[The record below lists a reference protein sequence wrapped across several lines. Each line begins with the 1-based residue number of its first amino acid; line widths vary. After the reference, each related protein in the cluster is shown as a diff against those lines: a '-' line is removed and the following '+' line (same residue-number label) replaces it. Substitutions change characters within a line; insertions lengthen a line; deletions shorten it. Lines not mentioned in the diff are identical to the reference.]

1 MRRLSPVYC
10 AVICVLLLA
19 AGLPIAAQ
27 EVKIDIPY
35 QKFVLSNGLTL
46 IVHEDHKAP
55 IVAVNIWYHVGSKN
69 EKRGKTGFAHLFE
82 HLMFNGSEHFNQD
95 YFKVLEKL
103 GATDL
108 NGTTSNDRTNYFQNV
123 PTSAL
128 DTVLW
133 MESDRMGHLLGAIDK
148 AKLDEQRGVVQ
159 NEKRQGENQPY
170 GLVYNLLTENTYP
183 AGHPYSWTVIGSM
196 EDLSAASLQDA
207 QEWFKTYY
215 GPSNATLV
223 VAGDI
228 DPKTAKEKVEKYFGP
243 IPPGPPVPKH
253 RAWIA
258 KMQGS
263 HRQSLQDR
271 VPQARIY
278 MVWNTPQD
286 NSDEADYLDIAAG
299 ILGMGRTSRLYKRL
313 VYTDQIATDAS
324 SFNSTREIGGQFRI
338 QATARPG
345 VDLAKVE
352 KAINEELQDF
362 LAKGPTAD
370 ELERVKARSLADFL
384 RGVERIGGFGGKSD
398 VLATGQVFAGNP
410 EAYKTTLR
418 NLQRAT
424 VTDIRNSAN
433 QWLSDGSFVLEVHPF
448 PPHKA
453 EGTDVDRSKVPEP
466 GTPPQL
472 RLPKFERAALTNGL
486 KLILAERH
494 EIPVVNLILAVDAGF
509 ASDQFSVP
517 GSAGLAMRVL
527 DQGTKTRNA
536 IQIREDLERV
546 GAQLSAGSNLDTS
559 FVRLSALKTNL
570 ERSLGIFADVIVN
583 PVFPESDFR
592 REQKNRV
599 VAIQQEKVQPVAMA
613 LRVLP
618 LLLYGKDHAY
628 GNPLT
633 GSGTEA
639 SVASLTR
646 DGLVKF
652 HQTWFKPNNA
662 SLIIVGDTNLAEIR
676 PMLEKLF
683 AGWEQGDVPKKNLPM
698 VRNADRQTVY
708 IVDKPGAIQSTV
720 IAGNIAPP
728 KANPDEIAIE
738 TLNTLLGGMFTSRI
752 NMNIREDKHWSYG
765 ATSLVYSARGQR
777 PFIAFA
783 PVQSDKTKETML
795 EISKELRDVKK
806 DRPATPEELGMAQ
819 NNLTLSL
826 PGSRE
831 TMDAVASSILELV
844 QYGLPDNYFETYA
857 GKVRAMTVGD
867 MTAAADKMIQTDG
880 LVWVVVGDRSKIEAG
895 IKELNFGEVRLID
908 ADGKLIL

>member
-1 MRRLSPVYC
+1 
-10 AVICVLLLA
+10 
-19 AGLPIAAQ
+19 
-27 EVKIDIPY
+27 
-35 QKFVLSNGLTL
+35 
-46 IVHEDHKAP
+46 
-55 IVAVNIWYHVGSKN
+55 
-69 EKRGKTGFAHLFE
+69 
-82 HLMFNGSEHFNQD
+82 
-95 YFKVLEKL
+95 
-103 GATDL
+103 
-108 NGTTSNDRTNYFQNV
+108 
-123 PTSAL
+123 
-128 DTVLW
+128 
-133 MESDRMGHLLGAIDK
+133 MGHLLGAIDQ

-170 GLVYNLLTENTYP
+170 GLVYNQLTENTYP

-196 EDLSAASLQDA
+196 EDLTAASLQDA

-228 DPKTAKEKVEKYFGP
+228 DPKTAKEKVEKYFGS

-263 HRQSLQDR
+263 HRQTLQDR

-286 NSDEADYLDIAAG
+286 NTDEADYLDVAAG

-352 KAINEELQDF
+352 KAINEELQEF

-398 VLATGQVFAGNP
+398 VLATGQVFAGDP
-410 EAYKTTLR
+410 EAYKTSLR

-433 QWLSDGSFVLEVHPF
+433 KWLSDGSFVLEVHPF
-448 PPHKA
+448 PAHKA
-453 EGTDVDRSKVPEP
+453 AGTDVDRSKVPEP
-466 GTPPQL
+466 GTAPQL
-472 RLPKFERAALTNGL
+472 RLPKLERAALSNGL

-494 EIPVVNLILAVDAGF
+494 EIPVVNFILAVDAGY

-517 GSAGLAMRVL
+517 GSAALAMRVL

-536 IQIREDLERV
+536 IQVREDLEKV

-559 FVRLSALKTNL
+559 FVRLSALKANL
-570 ERSLGIFADVIVN
+570 ERSLGIFGDVIVN
-583 PVFPESDFR
+583 PSFPEQDFR
-592 REQKNRV
+592 REQKNRI
-599 VAIQQEKVQPVAMA
+599 VAIQQEKVQPMAMA
-613 LRVLP
+613 VRVLP

-652 HQTWFKPNNA
+652 HQTWFRPNNA
-662 SLIIVGDTNLAEIR
+662 TLIVVGDTTLAEIR
-676 PMLEKLF
+676 PMLEKLL
-683 AGWEQGDVPKKNLPM
+683 AGWEQGEVPKKNLAM
-698 VRNADRQTVY
+698 VRNADKQTVY

-728 KANPDEIAIE
+728 KANPDEIAME

-765 ATSLVYSARGQR
+765 ATSLVYPARGQR

-783 PVQSDKTKETML
+783 PVQNDKTKETML
-795 EISKELRDVKK
+795 EISKDLRGVKK

-857 GKVRAMTVGD
+857 GKVRALTVKD
-867 MTAAADKMIQTDG
+867 VTAAAEKMIQADG

-895 IKELNFGEVRLID
+895 VKELQFGEVRLID
-908 ADGKLIL
+908 ADGKLLP